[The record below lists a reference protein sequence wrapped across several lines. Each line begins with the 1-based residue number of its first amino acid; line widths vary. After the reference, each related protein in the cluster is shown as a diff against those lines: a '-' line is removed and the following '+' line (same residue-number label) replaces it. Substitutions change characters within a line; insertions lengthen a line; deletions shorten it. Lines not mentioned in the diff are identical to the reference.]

1 MEIIYQCI
9 LLLAWFVLVFLII
22 AYRARSRARRKL
34 QEDMLMHIAWTLF
47 SDEDFARFKDRRQLL
62 DQNIFRFFFDERRRR

>member
-34 QEDMLMHIAWTLF
+34 HEDMLMQMLWYLVT
-47 SDEDFARFKDRRQLL
+47 DEDYEPFRERRQLL

>member
-1 MEIIYQCI
+1 MEILYQCI

-34 QEDMLMHIAWTLF
+34 HEDMLMQMLWYLGT
-47 SDEDFARFKDRRQLL
+47 DEDYEPFRERRQLL

>member
-22 AYRARSRARRKL
+22 AYRARGRARRKL
-34 QEDMLMHIAWTLF
+34 HEDMLMQMLWYLGTY
-47 SDEDFARFKDRRQLL
+47 EDYEPFRERRQLL

>member
-22 AYRARSRARRKL
+22 AYRNRGRARRKL
-34 QEDMLMHIAWTLF
+34 HEDMLMQMLWYLSTG
-47 SDEDFARFKDRRQLL
+47 DDYEYFKERRQLL

>member
-34 QEDMLMHIAWTLF
+34 HEDMLMQMLWYLGT
-47 SDEDFARFKDRRQLL
+47 DEDYEPFREL

>member
-1 MEIIYQCI
+1 MEILYKFI

-22 AYRARSRARRKL
+22 AYRNRSRARRKL
-34 QEDMLMHIAWTLF
+34 QEDMLMQMLWYLGTG
-47 SDEDFARFKDRRQLL
+47 DDYEYFKERRQLL